1 MKKEF
6 FTRHFIFLTV
16 TLLTA
21 LLLVACIN
29 DGDSAIP
36 SSEGNSSEA
45 SSSVTLL
52 SSSANATSSNSSEE
66 NKACAVNINETTV
79 LCVEADAMTEA
90 LCDSSASDYED
101 DSITVESMSSCPS
114 NETKT
119 CEESSMTYY
128 VYADSSYD
136 YCALFEAIE

>member
-1 MKKEF
+1 MRKLF
-6 FTRHFIFLTV
+6 FVGLASLA
-16 TLLTA
+16 TLG
-21 LLLVACIN
+21 LLGC
-29 DGDSAIP
+29 GDDDD
-36 SSEGNSSEA
+36 
-45 SSSVTLL
+45 SSSGG
-52 SSSANATSSNSSEE
+52 
-66 NKACAVNINETTV
+66 ACAIKVSGTTV

-90 LCDSSASDYED
+90 ICDSSASDYEG